1 MLMKKT
7 IKKKI
12 KTTSIKIA
20 YELEVIRLDI
30 ALFDETKR
38 VQKEYLELV
47 EELIISTAKK
57 LQLGDNF
64 EMSVTIVD
72 NERIQEI
79 NRDYRFI
86 DKPTDVISFAIEDN
100 DDEDFEVFFD
110 DMETDEAIE
119 IPRLLGDIFISID
132 KAEEQAKEFGHALD
146 REIGFL
152 AVHGFL
158 HLNGYD
164 HQTEEEEREMFS
176 LQDEILEENGLER

>member
-1 MLMKKT
+1 MT
-7 IKKKI
+7 I
-12 KTTSIKIA
+12 
-20 YELEVIRLDI
+20 LDI
-30 ALFDETKR
+30 ALFDETNR
-38 VQKEYLELV
+38 VQEKHLK
-47 EELIISTAKK
+47 LIKDLIVSASKK

-72 NERIQEI
+72 NQRIQEI
-79 NRDYRFI
+79 NREYRKM

-100 DDEDFEVFFD
+100 DEEDFGAFFD
-110 DMETDEAIE
+110 DFVNEEEIE
-119 IPRLLGDIFISID
+119 IPRLLGDIFISMD
-132 KAEEQAKEFGHALD
+132 KAEEQAEEFGHSLD

-176 LQDEILEENGLER
+176 LQDEILEENGLERK